1 MGSANTGTLL
11 SSKNCPPAILLH
23 NASGITRVDLS
34 AGLKLANCFVL
45 SGPLCQPGTC
55 VVWKVSFPSSNDS
68 LMSLMSAVN
77 FMKLSGFRT
86 VSYTTTV
93 PLITFIS
100 FKNRLCVALV
110 RRSTWGF
117 VCRIWPALCN
127 RSTNTVERVA
137 WWSILPRAMCFGI
150 HLTPFL
156 GAYIITMYDA

>member
-1 MGSANTGTLL
+1 MKRVYQFCSIGSANTGTLL

-23 NASGITRVDLS
+23 NAIMPGITRVDLS
-34 AGLKLANCFVL
+34 AGLKLAKCFVL
-45 SGPLCQPGTC
+45 SGPLCQQGTC

-68 LMSLMSAVN
+68 LMSVLSAVN

-110 RRSTWGF
+110 RRST
-117 VCRIWPALCN
+117 
-127 RSTNTVERVA
+127 
-137 WWSILPRAMCFGI
+137 
-150 HLTPFL
+150 
-156 GAYIITMYDA
+156 